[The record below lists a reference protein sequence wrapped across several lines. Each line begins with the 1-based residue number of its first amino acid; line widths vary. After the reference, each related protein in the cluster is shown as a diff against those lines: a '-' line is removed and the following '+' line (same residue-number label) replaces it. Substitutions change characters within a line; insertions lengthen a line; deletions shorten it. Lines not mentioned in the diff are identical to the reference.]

1 MSVNA
6 QTTRRRICAGNWKM
20 FKTATE
26 ARAYAQRF
34 AELLPSIPEHI
45 EIVICPP
52 FTALQ
57 AVREVLAGTRVKIG
71 AQNMYWESSG
81 AFTGEISPPM
91 LLDLGVEYVILGHSE
106 RRQYFG
112 ETDEDVRRKT
122 AAALEAGLTPI
133 VAVGESLG
141 IRDAGT
147 AMQHVV
153 AQTRAALA
161 GLDAASAAKV
171 VLAYEPV
178 WAIGTGRN
186 CDAPEANTIMHAMR
200 NAVDGLAGVPILY
213 GGSVKPEN
221 VAHYASQPDIDGG
234 LVGGAS
240 LDPDSF
246 ARLAQGAA

>member
-1 MSVNA
+1 M
-6 QTTRRRICAGNWKM
+6 RRICAGNWKM

-34 AELLPSIPEHI
+34 AELLPAIPEHV
-45 EIVICPP
+45 EIVLCPP

-57 AVREVLAGTRVKIG
+57 ALRDALAGTRVKLG

-81 AFTGEISPPM
+81 AFTGEISASM

-122 AAALEAGLTPI
+122 AAALQSGLTPI

-141 IRDAGT
+141 IRDAGRAT
-147 AMQHVV
+147 EHVV

-161 GLDAASAAKV
+161 GLDAASAGKV
-171 VLAYEPV
+171 VMAYEPI

-186 CDAPEANTIMHAMR
+186 CDAADASVIMQAIR
-200 NAVDGLAGVPILY
+200 SAVEGLADVPILY

-221 VAHYASQPDIDGG
+221 IGQYCAHQDIDGG

-240 LDPDSF
+240 LDPESF
-246 ARLAQGAA
+246 ARLAQGAV